1 MEQRHQANHNRLD
14 QCLTAIQKTNDMR
27 AKSALWK
34 MYTNVRKTW
43 VEMDREMVQ
52 CRRSKRITPK
62 YTELESK
69 LTTYIAEFEQWLTM
83 AALIYT

>member
-1 MEQRHQANHNRLD
+1 MEQRHKANHDRLD
-14 QCLTAIQKTNDMR
+14 QCLVVIQKSEDMR

-43 VEMDREMVQ
+43 VEMDQEMVL
-52 CRRSKRITPK
+52 CRRSKRVTPK

-69 LTTYIAEFEQWLTM
+69 LTAYIAEFEQWLTM